1 MQQRGKLRALGA
13 GVSLN
18 MEFGIDLIHILLDAS
33 LGEVALLCD
42 LAVAQALR
50 NEFGQLTLP
59 RGQRAVRFSAPS
71 VRGRPPDG
79 DALRLAPA
87 PLRRVR

>member
-1 MQQRGKLRALGA
+1 MQQRGKLCTLCA
-13 GVSLN
+13 GISLN

-50 NEFGQLTLP
+50 HQPHGLALTLRQ
-59 RGQRAVRFSAPS
+59 RGERCGAGGSWR
-71 VRGRPPDG
+71 
-79 DALRLAPA
+79 
-87 PLRRVR
+87 